1 MKVTIERNEVYTET
15 LVDIRCT
22 ENPDTETKELL
33 NKIQSI
39 ETQLKV
45 TKEGH
50 RYKLTADDIFYIECV
65 DDRTFVYTAD
75 HTYES
80 ALKLYQLEEQ
90 LRNTDFIR
98 ISKSVLLNVTKL
110 DSVRSLLNA
119 KIEAHMLNGERLLIN
134 RHYVAGFKKKFG
146 V

>member
-1 MKVTIERNEVYTET
+1 MKVTIKRNEAYIET

-22 ENPDTETKELL
+22 EDPDTETKELL
-33 NKIQSI
+33 KKIQSI

-50 RYKLTADDIFYIECV
+50 LYKLAADDIFYIECV

-75 HTYES
+75 DTYKS
-80 ALKLYQLEEQ
+80 ALKLYQVEEQ
-90 LRNTDFIR
+90 LQNTDFIR

-119 KIEAHMLNGERLLIN
+119 KIEVHMLNGERLLVN
-134 RHYVAGFKKKFG
+134 RHYVTAFKKKFG

>member
-1 MKVTIERNEVYTET
+1 MKVTIRRNEAYIET
-15 LVDIRCT
+15 LVEICCT
-22 ENPDTETKELL
+22 EDPDAETKELL

-39 ETQLKV
+39 EARLTV

-50 RYKLTADDIFYIECV
+50 LYKLTADDIFYIECV

-75 HTYES
+75 DTYKS
-80 ALKLYQLEEQ
+80 ALKLYQVEEQ
-90 LRNTDFIR
+90 LQNTDFIR

-119 KIEAHMLNGERLLIN
+119 KIEVHMLNGERLLVN
-134 RHYVAGFKKKFG
+134 RHYVTAFKKKFG